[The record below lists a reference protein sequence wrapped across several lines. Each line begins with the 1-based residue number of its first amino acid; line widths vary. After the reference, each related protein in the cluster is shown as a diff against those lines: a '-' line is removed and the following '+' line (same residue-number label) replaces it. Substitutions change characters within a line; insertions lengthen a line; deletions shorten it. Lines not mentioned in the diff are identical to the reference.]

1 MTSINLP
8 KHTRYQNAALELY
21 LGVTESIYLHYGY
34 WEKTPTSNDDLTLAN
49 FRIAQAAYIEHL
61 ASFIPAGVKHILD
74 VGCGIG
80 GNSIY
85 LMDRGFTIE
94 GLAPDRLQQQ
104 KYLQNTQGKSHFHLS
119 RFEDFK
125 SSTQYDLLL
134 LSESAQYIDAKDIAR
149 GAVKLLAPNGYVL
162 LSDMMLL
169 DEDYQSGI
177 YSNCRLLPELNLAMV
192 DAGFEL
198 VRSEDISER
207 VRPSLDLY
215 VLIFKTFG
223 LTTIDYVSNLVSI
236 AVPPIHTILKRIL
249 SPIFSKLIAEGL
261 DSNDI
266 FDKHLCYQTQLWQ
279 LNDRQDRNSS
289 INTTSASEV

>member
-1 MTSINLP
+1 MTSIKIP

-49 FRIAQAAYIEHL
+49 FRIAQAAYIKHL

-85 LMDRGFTIE
+85 LMDKGFTIE
-94 GLAPDRLQQQ
+94 GLAPDRLQQE

-125 SSTQYDLLL
+125 SSDRYELLL
-134 LSESAQYIDAKDIAR
+134 LSESAQYIDAKDIAQ
-149 GAVKLLAPNGYVL
+149 GAAKLLTPNGYVL

-169 DEDYQSGI
+169 DEEYQSGI
-177 YSNCRLLPELNLAMV
+177 YSNCRLLSELNRAMV
-192 DAGFEL
+192 NAGFEL
-198 VRSEDISER
+198 VRSEDISDK

-215 VLIFKTFG
+215 VFIFKTFG
-223 LTTIDYVSNLVSI
+223 LTTINYVSNLVSI
-236 AVPPIHTILKRIL
+236 AVPPIHAVLKRIL
-249 SPIFSKLIAEGL
+249 SPIFSKLITEGL
-261 DSNDI
+261 ASNNI

-279 LNDRQDRNSS
+279 LKNQVV
-289 INTTSASEV
+289 IWK

>member
-1 MTSINLP
+1 MTSIKIP

-49 FRIAQAAYIEHL
+49 FRIAQANYIKHL
-61 ASFIPAGVKHILD
+61 ADFIPAGVKHILD

-85 LMDRGFTIE
+85 LMDKGFTIE
-94 GLAPDRLQQQ
+94 GLAPDRLQQE

-125 SSTQYDLLL
+125 SSDRYELLL
-134 LSESAQYIDAKDIAR
+134 LSESAQYIDAKDIAQ
-149 GAVKLLAPNGYVL
+149 GAAKLLTPNGYVL

-169 DEDYQSGI
+169 DEEYQSGI
-177 YSNCRLLPELNLAMV
+177 YSNCRLLSELNRAMV
-192 DAGFEL
+192 NAGFQL
-198 VRSEDISER
+198 VRSEDISDK

-215 VLIFKTFG
+215 VFIFKTFG
-223 LTTIDYVSNLVSI
+223 LTTINYVSNLVSI
-236 AVPPIHTILKRIL
+236 AVPPIHAVLKRIL
-249 SPIFSKLIAEGL
+249 SPIFSKLITEGL
-261 DSNDI
+261 ASNNI

-279 LNDRQDRNSS
+279 LKNQVV
-289 INTTSASEV
+289 IWK